1 MILTPDQI
9 RLAQSELLRK
19 GFNPGPVD
27 GVMGAQTRKGIDAFG
42 VLPVSWNDIRKIT
55 GVIQFVANEL
65 KFDAGK
71 LDGLWGPQTEHAY
84 NTLRHYR
91 LYGNMPLVWRPEEIQ
106 ETNKNNWPS
115 QKTDADL
122 IAFYGEVG
130 RNQVYV
136 NVPYP
141 HRLAWDVDKVVN
153 RFYCNARVHDSIL
166 RVLTKVKNHYGIS
179 EIQRLRLDLWGGCL
193 NVRTM
198 RGGTRYSTHSWG
210 MALDYDPENNKLDW
224 GRDKALFARPEYE
237 PWWQFWE
244 EEGWVSL
251 GRQRNFDW
259 MHVQAAKL

>member
-27 GVMGAQTRKGIDAFG
+27 GVMGTQTRNAISAFG
-42 VLPVSWNDIRKIT
+42 KLPVSWNEVRKIT

-84 NTLRHYR
+84 NTLRHFR
-91 LYGNMPLVWRPEEIQ
+91 LYGNMPLVWRPEEIK
-106 ETNKNNWPS
+106 ETNTNHWPS
-115 QKTDADL
+115 QKTDAEL
-122 IAFYGEVG
+122 IAFYGDVG
-130 RNQVYV
+130 KNQVYV

-141 HRLAWDVDKVVN
+141 HRLAWDPDKIVN
-153 RFYCNARVHDSIL
+153 RFYCHSKVHDSIL
-166 RVLTKVKNHYGIS
+166 RILTKVKNHYGVS

-193 NVRTM
+193 NVRAM

-210 MALDYDPENNKLDW
+210 MALDYDPENNKLNW

-237 PWWQFWE
+237 AWWQFWE
-244 EEGWVSL
+244 DEGWVSL